1 MLSNYRV
8 AITCADPF
16 ILQVLVGLLKE
27 DQCKITEEDGGYFW
41 SSSLF
46 ETSSSG
52 AEVARKADQYLPAL
66 NGLVEL
72 QIAYAPKIVR
82 GNKIFFTNE
91 SGGTGAYF
99 DGAIS
104 LPLNYTITISEE
116 ELRRRQQKWV
126 TLVKTWAKQVAD
138 PTDALNT
145 ALIHFG
151 EEVTWNSLYNLYEI
165 IKQDYNA
172 SKGRTNKRNYILL
185 PEEWTTIN
193 GKNREKDFTES
204 ANNAYISGII
214 SARHSLATS
223 DRVVQIEE
231 SQEVEVTRSDGRKE
245 RILPMSLREA
255 KEFVASI
262 LVQWITSKQ
271 LLQDQ
276 PS

>member
-8 AITCADPF
+8 AITCANPF
-16 ILQVLVGLLKE
+16 ILQVLVSLLKE
-27 DQCKITEEDGGYFW
+27 DWCKVTEENGEYFW

-72 QIAYAPKIVR
+72 QIAYAPKVVR

-99 DGAIS
+99 DGSIS
-104 LPLNYTITISEE
+104 LPINYTITISEE

-126 TLVKTWAKQVAD
+126 ALVKIWVEQVAD
-138 PTDALNT
+138 PTDILNT
-145 ALIHFG
+145 TLIHFG

-165 IKQDYNA
+165 IKQDYNV
-172 SKGRTNKRNYILL
+172 SQGIPNKRNYVLL
-185 PEEWTTIN
+185 PEGWTTIN
-193 GKNREKDFTES
+193 GRNREKDFTES
-204 ANNAYISGII
+204 ANNAYISGIT

-223 DRVVQIEE
+223 DRVDQIEGFP
-231 SQEVEVTRSDGRKE
+231 EVEITRPDGRTE
-245 RILPMSLREA
+245 RILPMSLSEA
-255 KEFVASI
+255 REFVAG
-262 LVQWITSKQ
+262 LLFQWIISKHP
-271 LLQDQ
+271 L
-276 PS
+276 